1 MTLYHFYLNKKTM
14 LLISRKRKFKI
25 VIRLTFRLMR
35 SSFEDLIRVAFPRLS
50 SLKLMET
57 GFKYENGLQEMFDGA
72 IQSCKR
78 MGIV

>member
-1 MTLYHFYLNKKTM
+1 
-14 LLISRKRKFKI
+14 
-25 VIRLTFRLMR
+25 MR

-50 SLKLMET
+50 SRKLVET

-72 IQSCKR
+72 IQSCKG